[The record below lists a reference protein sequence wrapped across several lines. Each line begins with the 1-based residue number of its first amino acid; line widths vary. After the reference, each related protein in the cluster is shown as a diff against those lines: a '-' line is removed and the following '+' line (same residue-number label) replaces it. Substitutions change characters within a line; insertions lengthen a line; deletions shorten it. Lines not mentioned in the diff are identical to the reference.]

1 MVDHDV
7 KDLELSEQGK
17 QDILWADRHMPV
29 LASIRERFSDEMPL
43 KGIQLS
49 ACLHVTKET
58 ANLMRTFKAGGAEV
72 LLCASNPLS
81 TQDAVAASLVKDFE
95 VSTFSVNGEDRD
107 TYYDHIRAA
116 LDKKPQ
122 ITLDDGADLIST
134 LHSDYPKQASGVRC
148 SMEETTTG
156 VIRLKAW
163 SALEL

>member
-95 VSTFSVNGEDRD
+95 VSTFFGKRGGPG
-107 TYYDHIRAA
+107 H
-116 LDKKPQ
+116 L
-122 ITLDDGADLIST
+122 L
-134 LHSDYPKQASGVRC
+134 
-148 SMEETTTG
+148 
-156 VIRLKAW
+156 
-163 SALEL
+163 